1 MAPTTCYSTAKEL
14 WDSINEMYSDVSNKS
29 QVYEL
34 TLRIG
39 EIKQG
44 GESITKYFNNLKR
57 IWQDL
62 DVYNTYEWKSTEDA
76 KYHCQVVEEGRIF
89 KFLVGLDDELDEVQ
103 ARIIGRGDLP
113 SIGEVF
119 FEVRRE
125 ETRRSVMLGKS
136 KKMEI
141 VGPETTALVAAESA
155 AYKSNTLQQRKLDEK
170 DRLWCDFCNK
180 PRHTQETCWK
190 LNGQPPQKGN

>member
-1 MAPTTCYSTAKEL
+1 MIMTWLVNSMEEDIGSNYMCYSTAKEL
-14 WDSINEMYSDVSNKS
+14 WDSINEMYPDVSNKS

-76 KYHCQVVEEGRIF
+76 KYHGQVVEEGRIF
-89 KFLVGLDDELDEVQ
+89 KFLAGLNDELDEV
-103 ARIIGRGDLP
+103 
-113 SIGEVF
+113 
-119 FEVRRE
+119 
-125 ETRRSVMLGKS
+125 
-136 KKMEI
+136 
-141 VGPETTALVAAESA
+141 
-155 AYKSNTLQQRKLDEK
+155 
-170 DRLWCDFCNK
+170 
-180 PRHTQETCWK
+180 
-190 LNGQPPQKGN
+190 